1 MDKEKLLI
9 CAKCKTPLQ
18 IEAKQYTE
26 TTGRGLWGEKET
38 YTYYRVGVQCRVC
51 GVEIGLYRLPAS
63 ECFPEII
70 SYVQKS
76 PSTTYDDAIAVV
88 KRLGFVVNED
98 GNVEI

>member
-1 MDKEKLLI
+1 MDKEKVLT
-9 CAKCKTPLQ
+9 CATCKTPLH
-18 IEAKQYTE
+18 IEAKQFKE
-26 TTGRGLWGEKET
+26 TVGRGLWGEKET
-38 YTYYRVGVQCRVC
+38 HTYYRVGLQCRVC

-76 PSTTYDDAIAVV
+76 PRTTCDDAIAVV

-98 GNVEI
+98 GNVEL